1 MYGIAWNLTNSLSL
15 DFDATNFSI
24 IDEPDGRIE
33 GLKRDT
39 LWQNLKTLGRTTDYN
54 HSLNV
59 TYKVPIDKI
68 PGLDWITLATTYGT
82 NFNWQTEPLSTL
94 RDPNVNLGNTIQ
106 NSRIVQINPTLAM
119 SSLYNKFGFV
129 RKSLNKTDSVT
140 KFSDVLVNLLTSVKN
155 ININFTQA
163 KGTFLPGYLP
173 TTRLLGIDNITGAPG
188 SVSYTHLDV
197 YKRQIPKGK
206 NS

>member
-1 MYGIAWNLTNSLSL
+1 MCI
-15 DFDATNFSI
+15 
-24 IDEPDGRIE
+24 
-33 GLKRDT
+33 RD
-39 LWQNLKTLGRTTDYN
+39 R
-54 HSLNV
+54 
-59 TYKVPIDKI
+59 
-68 PGLDWITLATTYGT
+68 
-82 NFNWQTEPLSTL
+82 
-94 RDPNVNLGNTIQ
+94 GNTIQ

-155 ININFTQA
+155 ININFTRA

-188 SVSYTHLDV
+188 LGFVLGSQRDIRELALRSGWITTDELQTQLYINTLREDFQLTSSIEPIRDLRISLSAAKNRTLNYSTNFKYDNSCLLYTSRCV
-197 YKRQIPKGK
+197 
-206 NS
+206 